1 MDENWRNGVRDYWRI
16 ETQQGRRLWMFYTR
30 KPRVVRTW
38 GICVIYSELCTTSN
52 FTFLRGASHPEEL
65 VTRAADLGLSAIAIT
80 DHNSL
85 AGVVRAYA
93 ALKELRRSMDEITI
107 RSTKRVDPSSREEIQ
122 GQDITLHGDHLPKLI
137 IGARLILEDSDVD
150 WVALPRDRKAYEALS
165 RLLTL
170 GKRRSE
176 KDLVSFITRMF

>member
-1 MDENWRNGVRDYWRI
+1 MDV
-16 ETQQGRRLWMFYTR
+16 LHPA

-93 ALKELRRSMDEITI
+93 ALKELRRNMDEITI
-107 RSTKRVDPSSREEIQ
+107 RSTKRVDSSSREEIQ
-122 GQDITLHGDHLPKLI
+122 GQDIKCENFWCLFLDSGHG
-137 IGARLILEDSDVD
+137 
-150 WVALPRDRKAYEALS
+150 
-165 RLLTL
+165 
-170 GKRRSE
+170 
-176 KDLVSFITRMF
+176 

>member
-1 MDENWRNGVRDYWRI
+1 MDVLH
-16 ETQQGRRLWMFYTR
+16 TA

-93 ALKELRRSMDEITI
+93 ALKELRRSICLLYTSPSPRDL
-107 RSTKRVDPSSREEIQ
+107 STSRMPSS
-122 GQDITLHGDHLPKLI
+122 
-137 IGARLILEDSDVD
+137 A
-150 WVALPRDRKAYEALS
+150 
-165 RLLTL
+165 
-170 GKRRSE
+170 
-176 KDLVSFITRMF
+176 

>member
-1 MDENWRNGVRDYWRI
+1 MGNLRD
-16 ETQQGRRLWMFYTR
+16 
-30 KPRVVRTW
+30 
-38 GICVIYSELCTTSN
+38 YSELCTTSN

-107 RSTKRVDPSSREEIQ
+107 RSTKRVDPSSREEIRE
-122 GQDITLHGDHLPKLI
+122 GQDITLHGDHLPN
-137 IGARLILEDSDVD
+137 
-150 WVALPRDRKAYEALS
+150 
-165 RLLTL
+165 
-170 GKRRSE
+170 
-176 KDLVSFITRMF
+176 